1 MDVDSAFQIID
12 EVLRD
17 AVNKLN
23 NDAKLLVKT
32 GLHGPFTKPSSVEGS
47 GFQRVLHLPQTK
59 KVDALKAE
67 TVSGIRIHYFDTLDS
82 IVVFELI
89 GAVLKQPPIASIP
102 LADVTEKG
110 IRDTIEPYGQNVYSE
125 VES

>member
-17 AVNKLN
+17 AVSKLN
-23 NDAKLLVKT
+23 NDAKLLGYTGFKT
-32 GLHGPFTKPSSVEGS
+32 GSHGAFTKPSSVEGS

-59 KVDALKAE
+59 KVDASKVE

-110 IRDTIEPYGQNVYSE
+110 IRETIDPYVQNSD
-125 VES
+125 